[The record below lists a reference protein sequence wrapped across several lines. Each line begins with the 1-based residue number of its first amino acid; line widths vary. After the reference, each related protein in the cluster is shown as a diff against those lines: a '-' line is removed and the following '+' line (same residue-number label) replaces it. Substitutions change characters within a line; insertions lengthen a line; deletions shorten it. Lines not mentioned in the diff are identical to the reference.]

1 MKVLFFLKG
10 NSFWEAQAEK
20 LKASFPGTDVVFD
33 ADPETGESAD
43 ADVIV
48 GSAVVPPAILE
59 KAENLKLFIV
69 PFVGINHLPLE
80 LLREKGAVVANS
92 HGNSNSVAERAVGM
106 ILALYGRI
114 IEYHEDLKKGQWHGF
129 WVGRGLDDT
138 WESIHGKSCSI
149 IGAGEIGNSL
159 ALMLKAFGCR
169 VTGYKKH
176 RVDTLP
182 PGYDDMIY
190 DFNEAVESSEIVVN
204 ILPLTS
210 ETENIFNESVLKKME
225 GKVFVNVG
233 RGGTVDE
240 KALYQVLKSGVLKG
254 AAIDTWYVYPKNGE
268 TTGFPSRYPIH
279 ELSNVVL
286 SPHAAGFT
294 RQASEENIKQAFRNL
309 ESFLKTGDVVY
320 RVDLDSGY

>member
-1 MKVLFFLKG
+1 
-10 NSFWEAQAEK
+10 
-20 LKASFPGTDVVFD
+20 
-33 ADPETGESAD
+33 
-43 ADVIV
+43 
-48 GSAVVPPAILE
+48 
-59 KAENLKLFIV
+59 
-69 PFVGINHLPLE
+69 
-80 LLREKGAVVANS
+80 
-92 HGNSNSVAERAVGM
+92 
-106 ILALYGRI
+106 
-114 IEYHEDLKKGQWHGF
+114 
-129 WVGRGLDDT
+129 
-138 WESIHGKSCSI
+138 
-149 IGAGEIGNSL
+149 
-159 ALMLKAFGCR
+159 MLNAFGCR
-169 VTGYKKH
+169 ITGYKKH

-182 PGYDDMIY
+182 PGYDDMTY